1 MRNAHRL
8 RIRRIG
14 LPAAIDPRCGT
25 LAMQTG
31 SHYANLAIKIQLSY
45 KDEMSSGGVRAGA
58 GGMEWKMVAD
68 FTDKSQNF
76 VMGQQQ

>member
-1 MRNAHRL
+1 
-8 RIRRIG
+8 
-14 LPAAIDPRCGT
+14 
-25 LAMQTG
+25 MQTG

>member
-14 LPAAIDPRCGT
+14 LLAAIDPRCGT
-25 LAMQTG
+25 LAKQTG

-45 KDEMSSGGVRAGA
+45 KDEMSSGGAVAGES
-58 GGMEWKMVAD
+58 GNGKW
-68 FTDKSQNF
+68 
-76 VMGQQQ
+76 